1 MPATRHLKG
10 KETRQLIREFT
21 HRYPES
27 ATTLSS
33 ATTFEELPVDESSVI
48 FVDQRPLIIRTKDL
62 LLPSLRF
69 DELINTLP
77 KIVVDMGA
85 VAHLANGAQVMRP
98 GIKQIRGSF
107 GKGDLVVIVDEK
119 FGKAIS
125 IGIAEMDSNAMQST
139 SKGKVIANV
148 HFVGDV
154 LWQSFVSKPH

>member
-1 MPATRHLKG
+1 M
-10 KETRQLIREFT
+10 
-21 HRYPES
+21 
-27 ATTLSS
+27 
-33 ATTFEELPVDESSVI
+33 
-48 FVDQRPLIIRTKDL
+48 DQRPLIIRTKDL

-85 VAHLANGAQVMRP
+85 VAHVANGAQVMRP